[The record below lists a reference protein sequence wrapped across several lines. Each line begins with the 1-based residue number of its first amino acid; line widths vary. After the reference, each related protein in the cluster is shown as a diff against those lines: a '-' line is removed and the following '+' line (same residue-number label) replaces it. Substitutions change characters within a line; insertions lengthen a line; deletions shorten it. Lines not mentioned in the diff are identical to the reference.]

1 MGTKVVSDR
10 LVLQVSLHELG
21 PVLSSV
27 RLLESRRK
35 WGRGTG
41 YVLNELTSFIALHP
55 RPWCVGL
62 VSKKD
67 HFLADGI
74 DVMER
79 DLSGDE
85 QIDSLKDQRTQFPIQ
100 EVPVVS

>member
-1 MGTKVVSDR
+1 MSDR

-35 WGRGTG
+35 WGRGKG

-67 HFLADGI
+67 HFLPDGI
-74 DVMER
+74 DVMET

-85 QIDSLKDQRTQFPIQ
+85 QT
-100 EVPVVS
+100 ET